1 MRKWRCLVGRGLIR
15 ARGTLWRI
23 RTERHGLEDG
33 RMVEREPRRR
43 RRRLFVLV
51 EDVFDRRLVDAFA
64 IRAAARERERL
75 AGPVNDRVVAFQP
88 V

>member
-1 MRKWRCLVGRGLIR
+1 MIR

-23 RTERHGLEDG
+23 RTEQRGLEDG

-43 RRRLFVLV
+43 RRRLFVLIK
-51 EDVFDRRLVDAFA
+51 DVFDGRLVDAFA

-75 AGPVNDRVVAFQP
+75 ASPVYDRVVMLKP
-88 V
+88 I

>member
-1 MRKWRCLVGRGLIR
+1 MIR

-33 RMVEREPRRR
+33 RVVERKPRRR
-43 RRRLFVLV
+43 RRRLFVLI
-51 EDVFDRRLVDAFA
+51 EDVFNSRLVDAFA

-75 AGPVNDRVVAFQP
+75 AGPVNDRVVALQP
-88 V
+88 I

>member
-1 MRKWRCLVGRGLIR
+1 MIR

-33 RMVEREPRRR
+33 RVVEREPRSR
-43 RRRLFVLV
+43 RRRLFVFIK
-51 EDVFDRRLVDAFA
+51 DVFDGRLVDAFA

-75 AGPVNDRVVAFQP
+75 AGPVNDRIVAFQP

>member
-1 MRKWRCLVGRGLIR
+1 MIR

-33 RMVEREPRRR
+33 RVVERELRRR
-43 RRRLFVLV
+43 RRRPIVLV
-51 EDVFDRRLVDAFA
+51 EDVFDCHLVDTFA
-64 IRAAARERERL
+64 IRAAARKRERL
-75 AGPVNDRVVAFQP
+75 AGPVNDRIVAFQP

>member
-1 MRKWRCLVGRGLIR
+1 MIR

-33 RMVEREPRRR
+33 RVVEREPRRR

-75 AGPVNDRVVAFQP
+75 ASPVYDRVVMLQP
-88 V
+88 I

>member
-1 MRKWRCLVGRGLIR
+1 MIR

-33 RMVEREPRRR
+33 RVVEREPRRR
-43 RRRLFVLV
+43 RRRLFVLIK
-51 EDVFDRRLVDAFA
+51 DVFDGRLVDAFA

-75 AGPVNDRVVAFQP
+75 ASPVYDRVVMLKP
-88 V
+88 I